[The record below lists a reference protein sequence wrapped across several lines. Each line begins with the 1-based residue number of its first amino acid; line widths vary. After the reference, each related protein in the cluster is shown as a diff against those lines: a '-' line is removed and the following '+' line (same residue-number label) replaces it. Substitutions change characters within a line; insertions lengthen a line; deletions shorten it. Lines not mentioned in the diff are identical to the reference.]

1 MDTIEY
7 FTLLF
12 GGQFMILNVFLLILT
27 FFFISSVLK
36 NNYIRIVF
44 SVLAA
49 IIIDLQITSLYY
61 TQTFIN
67 YQFYIHSNTRDIL
80 GMINLY
86 YSEIGLLFIFLILFI
101 SLFYFSNKL
110 AQATTAYLCRFSF
123 FNKNKYKNITLKSTK
138 ILIVGSCIMVMNFDK
153 GVINEAL
160 DFYYI
165 LQSSTN
171 SNRKG
176 FDSALD
182 QLKMEDYISSEN
194 IEATKGKNI
203 IIISLESFEKGY
215 LSEKFADLTPNLRSL
230 KEKWTYNTI
239 KPNEGS
245 SWTSG
250 SLYTCLTG
258 FPAFFGVDGNAI
270 FQTAHHSE
278 ISSIGNVFEKAGY
291 KTTFLIE
298 NARFSGTQ
306 EMLHT
311 FKIDNIIDKELLG
324 GKARDKD
331 LFDRAKLEI
340 QSNVSNKNPF
350 VIFIST
356 VDTHF
361 PDGILDERMK
371 AFVSPKKSDLE
382 FMVSAVD
389 YLVGDF
395 VHFLDKQN
403 LLSNTVV
410 YIFPD
415 HLKMGD
421 PSLFDGTGERGL
433 YLISNAPEKDIS
445 VKDRDNL
452 YQIDLAKMI
461 LKGALIQNNEKFM
474 TDYLPKKK
482 DLFIQK
488 NVNLLTSVNSSGLM
502 RFYSNKIRDTKDD
515 ED

>member
-1 MDTIEY
+1 METIDY

-12 GGQFMILNVFLLILT
+12 GGEFMILNVLLLIIT
-27 FFFISSVLK
+27 FFLICSVLK
-36 NNYIRIVF
+36 NNYIRIGF

-49 IIIDLQITSLYY
+49 ILIDLQITSLYY
-61 TQTFIN
+61 TQSFIN

-86 YSEIGLLFIFLILFI
+86 YSEIGLLFIFLVLFVF
-101 SLFYFSNKL
+101 LFYFSNKL
-110 AQATTAYLCRFSF
+110 AHEMTDYLRRFSF
-123 FNKNKYKNITLKSTK
+123 FKENKYQQKILNSTK
-138 ILIVGSCIMVMNFDK
+138 ILIVGSCIVVMNFDK

-165 LQSSTN
+165 LQSSTS

-176 FDSALD
+176 FDSALG
-182 QLKMEDYISSEN
+182 QLKMYDYVSSEN
-194 IEATKGKNI
+194 IEATKGKNV

-230 KEKWTYNTI
+230 KEKWTYNSI
-239 KPNEGS
+239 KLNEGS

-258 FPAFFGVDGNAI
+258 FPAYFGVDGNAI

-311 FKIDNIIDKELLG
+311 FKIDNIIDKEILG

-331 LFDRAKLEI
+331 LFDRAKVEI
-340 QSNVSNKNPF
+340 QSNVASNKPF

-361 PDGILDERMK
+361 PDGIFDERMK
-371 AFVSPKKSDLE
+371 AYVSPKKTDLE

-395 VHFLDKQN
+395 VRFLDKQN
-403 LLSNTVV
+403 ILSNTVV

-433 YLISNAPEKDIS
+433 YLLSNASDKSLSI
-445 VKDRDNL
+445 KDRNNL
-452 YQIDLAKMI
+452 YQIDLGKII
-461 LKGALIQNNEKFM
+461 LNGALIQNNQKFM
-474 TDYLPKKK
+474 TDYLPKNKNQ
-482 DLFIQK
+482 FVQK
-488 NVNLLTSVNSSGLM
+488 NVNLLTSVNSSGLL
-502 RFYSNKIRDTKDD
+502 RFYSDKKRDTKDD

>member
-12 GGQFMILNVFLLILT
+12 GGTFMILNVFLLIITL
-27 FFFISSVLK
+27 FIIGSILK
-36 NNYIRIVF
+36 NNYVRLVF
-44 SVLAA
+44 SILGA

-61 TQTFIN
+61 TQSFIN
-67 YQFYIHSNTRDIL
+67 YQFYIHSNTRDIS
-80 GMINLY
+80 GMIFLY
-86 YSEIGLLFIFLILFI
+86 YSEIGLLFVFLILFI
-101 SLFYFSNKL
+101 SLFYFSHKL
-110 AQATTAYLCRFSF
+110 AYATTSYICKFPF
-123 FNKNKYKNITLKSTK
+123 FNENSHKQK
-138 ILIVGSCIMVMNFDK
+138 ILKTTRILVVGCSIMVMNFDK
-153 GVINEAL
+153 GLINEAL

-165 LQSSTN
+165 LQSSTT
-171 SNRKG
+171 SNRRG
-176 FDSALD
+176 FDKALS
-182 QLKMEDYISSEN
+182 QLKMGDYVCAEN
-194 IEATKGKNI
+194 IKAIKGKNI

-215 LSEKFADLTPNLRSL
+215 LSEKFAKLTPNLRLL
-230 KEKWTYNTI
+230 KEKWNYNTI
-239 KPNEGS
+239 KPNDGS

-258 FPAFFGVDGNAI
+258 FPAYFGVDGNAI

-298 NARFSGTQ
+298 NASFSGTQ

-340 QSNVSNKNPF
+340 QSNLSNKNPF

-371 AFVSPKKSDLE
+371 AYVSPKKSDLE

-395 VHFLDKQN
+395 VHFLDKEN
-403 LLSNTVV
+403 ILSNTVV

-433 YLISNAPEKDIS
+433 YLLSNATEKDLS
-445 VKDRDNL
+445 VKDRNNL
-452 YQIDLAKMI
+452 YQIDLAKII
-461 LKGALIQNNEKFM
+461 LKGALIQNNQKFM
-474 TDYLPKKK
+474 TDYLPSNKNQ
-482 DLFIQK
+482 FIQK
-488 NVNLLTSVNSSGLM
+488 NVNLLTSVNSSGLL